1 MQLAEKLNTPFPF
14 YLNDDR
20 KNLGLIAVITLF
32 VFAFMIAFR
41 SRNDLDLTLPQ
52 HLLFAGITFIC
63 LAINIILLPRL
74 FPVWFDPV
82 SWTVKKY
89 IVLNI
94 WHLVLI
100 GIAASVVDIYYICP
114 EKTVWE
120 NIIEANS
127 RVVLRGIIPIAL
139 TTLFLR
145 NIMLQETLK
154 DALKANTELQ
164 KIQSLKKEVP
174 KSSHSN
180 TIILHSDT
188 SETLSINLPDL
199 LYVQADDNYS
209 TVVWKN
215 GEGIQKKLLRANLKS
230 IESQMDNSFTM
241 RCHRSY
247 LVNINAIDMVSGN
260 TNGYKL
266 KILDTDIAIPVSRQ
280 KGKEVLEKISQW
292 KNVMELS

>member
-1 MQLAEKLNTPFPF
+1 MRLAEKLNTPFPF

-20 KNLGLIAVITLF
+20 KNLGLIAVISLF
-32 VFAFMIAFR
+32 VLAFMIAFK
-41 SRNDLDLTLPQ
+41 SRNDLDLTLAQ
-52 HLLFAGITFIC
+52 HLLFAGITFTC
-63 LAINIILLPRL
+63 LGINILVLPRL

-89 IVLNI
+89 ILLNLG
-94 WHLVLI
+94 HLILI
-100 GIAASVVDIYYICP
+100 GIAASFVDIYYICP

-120 NIIEANS
+120 NITEANS

-145 NIMLQETLK
+145 NTMLQETLK
-154 DALKANTELQ
+154 NALKANKELH

-174 KSSHSN
+174 KSSHAN
-180 TIILHSDT
+180 AITLYSDT

-230 IESQMDNSFTM
+230 IENQMDNAFTM

-280 KGKEVLEKISQW
+280 KGKEIIEKISQW

>member
-1 MQLAEKLNTPFPF
+1 MQLVEKLNTPFPF

-20 KNLGLIAVITLF
+20 KNLGLIAVITVF
-32 VFAFMIAFR
+32 VLAFMIAFR
-41 SRNDLDLTLPQ
+41 SRNDHDLTLSQ
-52 HLLFAGITFIC
+52 HLLFAAITFIC
-63 LAINIILLPRL
+63 LTINMILLPRL

-89 IVLNI
+89 ILLNI
-94 WHLVLI
+94 GHLILI
-100 GIAASVVDIYYICP
+100 GFAASLVDIYYICP
-114 EKTVWE
+114 EKTVLE

-154 DALKANTELQ
+154 DALKANKELH
-164 KIQSLKKEVP
+164 KIQSLKKETP
-174 KSSHSN
+174 KSGHAN
-180 TIILHSDT
+180 TITLHSDT
-188 SETLSINLPDL
+188 SETLSLNLPDL

-215 GEGIQKKLLRANLKS
+215 GDGIQKKLLRANLKS
-230 IESQMDNSFTM
+230 IENQMDNSFTM

-280 KGKEVLEKISQW
+280 KGKEVIEKISQW

>member
-1 MQLAEKLNTPFPF
+1 MRLAEKLNTPFPF

-20 KNLGLIAVITLF
+20 KNLGLIAVISLF
-32 VFAFMIAFR
+32 VLAFMIAFK
-41 SRNDLDLTLPQ
+41 SRNDLDLTLAQ
-52 HLLFAGITFIC
+52 HLLFAGITFTC
-63 LAINIILLPRL
+63 LGINILVLPRL

-82 SWTVKKY
+82 SWTFKKY
-89 IVLNI
+89 ILLNLG
-94 WHLVLI
+94 HLILI
-100 GIAASVVDIYYICP
+100 GIAASFVDIYYICP

-120 NIIEANS
+120 NITEANS

-145 NIMLQETLK
+145 NTMLQETLK
-154 DALKANTELQ
+154 NALKANKELH

-174 KSSHSN
+174 KSSHAN
-180 TIILHSDT
+180 AITLYSDT

-230 IESQMDNSFTM
+230 IENQMDNAFTM

-280 KGKEVLEKISQW
+280 KGKEIIEKISQW

>member
-1 MQLAEKLNTPFPF
+1 MGLADKLNTPFPF

-20 KNLGLIAVITLF
+20 KNLGLIAVISLF
-32 VFAFMIAFR
+32 VLAFMIAFK
-41 SRNDLDLTLPQ
+41 SRNDLDLSLPQ

-63 LAINIILLPRL
+63 LGINILVLPRL

-82 SWTVKKY
+82 NWTVKKY
-89 IVLNI
+89 ILLNI
-94 WHLVLI
+94 GHLILI
-100 GIAASVVDIYYICP
+100 GFAASLVDIYYICP

-120 NIIEANS
+120 NITEANS

-145 NIMLQETLK
+145 NTMLQETLK
-154 DALKANTELQ
+154 NALKANKELH

-174 KSSHSN
+174 KSSHAN
-180 TIILHSDT
+180 TITLYSDT

-230 IESQMDNSFTM
+230 IENQMDNAFTM

-280 KGKEVLEKISQW
+280 KGKEIMEKISQW

>member
-1 MQLAEKLNTPFPF
+1 MKLVENLNTPFPF
-14 YLNDDR
+14 YLSDDR
-20 KNLGLIAVITLF
+20 KNLGLITVITLF
-32 VFAFMIAFR
+32 VLAFMVAFR
-41 SRNDLDLTLPQ
+41 SRNDLDLTPAQ
-52 HLLFAGITFIC
+52 YLLFAGITFFC
-63 LAINIILLPRL
+63 LAINIIVLPRF

-89 IVLNI
+89 ILLNI
-94 WHLVLI
+94 GHLVII
-100 GIAASVVDIYYICP
+100 GFAASLVDIYYICP

-145 NIMLQETLK
+145 NIMLQETLR
-154 DALKANTELQ
+154 DALKANKELQ
-164 KIQSLKKEVP
+164 KIQSLKKDVP

-180 TIILHSDT
+180 TITLHSDT

-266 KILDTDIAIPVSRQ
+266 KILDSDIAIPVSRQ